1 MSLQISEQNGTFHL
15 NGKLNASTL
24 NFFNT
29 YFEYN
34 LSQEKSIVVN
44 IDKVIEIDKNGVE
57 AFRNFTKNAFLN
69 QKVFQ
74 IVGNGCKEIYDDF
87 NQTNV
92 A

>member
-1 MSLQISEQNGTFHL
+1 MSLQISEQNGMFLL
-15 NGKLNASTL
+15 NGKINSSTL

-29 YFEYN
+29 YFDYN
-34 LSQEKSIVVN
+34 VSQEKSIIVN
-44 IDKVIEIDKNGVE
+44 IDKVIEIDRAGLE
-57 AFRNFTKNAFLN
+57 SFRNFTKNAILN
-69 QKVFQ
+69 HKVFS